1 MTETTYLQY
10 SKQQQIVTLSRPL
23 NKWMSTL
30 YCLRA
35 RRTAATYMSTSDSTL
50 NFLQKAEQAPHIYAA
65 TFLINTPK
73 KLSSQLEN
81 PIRHRPLTIVAS
93 TILLYHCQRVFT
105 YQIHVNKTISLYHY
119 SLVQFYWMPQ
129 KTFFFFPE
137 YSYSKVKVCG
147 LWEFGKYNFVK
158 KKKTLF

>member
-1 MTETTYLQY
+1 MQKLSGGNQTIFFSPGPPLFGFKHRKVCLNLETKHAL
-10 SKQQQIVTLSRPL
+10 TLSRPL

-30 YCLRA
+30 YRLRA
-35 RRTAATYMSTSDSTL
+35 RPTAATYMSTSDSTL

-119 SLVQFYWMPQ
+119 SLVQFY
-129 KTFFFFPE
+129 
-137 YSYSKVKVCG
+137 
-147 LWEFGKYNFVK
+147 
-158 KKKTLF
+158 